1 MLKLLRITDSLSY
14 LEQSISNIGE
24 PQFVCAAAGTGKT
37 SVLVERYLNILLS
50 GTADCDQIV
59 AITFT
64 DKAANEMKERVR
76 HRLSE
81 NSAEANQQK
90 IAAYL
95 DRLNVAPIATVHSFC
110 ARILRDNVGE
120 LPFDPL
126 FKICDETAEAIL
138 RDNFQQK
145 FFDRKLA
152 ERNAD
157 LATLIRWTNLDE
169 LAGLLDQIYAKQT
182 ECLPL
187 LERYKQLDKTK
198 YLSEVENACQTYN
211 LGILTGFFSDANV
224 RKILPQIT
232 AARAK
237 KPDDSLQGAFDCI
250 VAAANDV
257 LNLNQIPATLWDG
270 SLRRALDGRR
280 KGAVPAWGNDLD
292 FYRNLQNQLRQKFD
306 PIKDDFINFNAET
319 ETVQVEYLQSLAHLA
334 LEFLDDYQTEMRRN
348 ALLDFTGIETETE
361 KLLARRSPAIVRYVR
376 HFKHLL
382 VDEFQDINPIQYRII
397 RLLQELNPGL
407 ITFFVGD
414 EKQSIYRFRGA
425 EVEIFNTLRRKND
438 VRQLTIN
445 YRSARRLM
453 DFFNHF
459 FTRFLGQAVPA
470 EKFEVHYPVAIAAH
484 DKTIT
489 DRPRTELILLE
500 DDPEFTARPRDQ
512 KPTTEMLEARA
523 IASRILE
530 LHGTTIVIENNTERP
545 ANFGDMTIL
554 LRNRT
559 HQTEFE
565 TALRQAGI
573 PFYVLTGI
581 GFYDQPEIVDLI
593 NYLRLLLNWHDAIAL
608 VGVLR
613 SPLVGLNDAT
623 LTTLAQNGNLFNGIN
638 QFLHEHR
645 TAKLA
650 ADEAARLDEFYRNY
664 IELNERIAQLST
676 AEILNQIVAR
686 TNFLP
691 ILAGLPNGSQK
702 IANVKKLIDLA
713 LEWETAENLSSIDFI
728 RRIRIYRSQAVREGE
743 ANLATAQ
750 GDAVTLMTIHAAKG
764 LDCQV
769 VFLPLLAG
777 KINYRTDRFL
787 FNSDTAAAVALKVN
801 DNGQNC
807 FYYDY
812 LNQLERRRTLAEE
825 KRLLYVAMTRARSY
839 LVCSAAP
846 TQQES
851 APTDKSLYDLSAD
864 IFKSADT
871 QNLCQVTSRPKTEI
885 LNQLVQAP
893 ASYRQSITLS
903 ADEIQQI
910 RTQIQPVCLKPVIE
924 KLTATAFA
932 GKIVAAEKPLYPATR
947 PDASQPLSP
956 TERGTLIHKAFSWW
970 DFQSLDSFEAMLSEL
985 LRPHR
990 LNKDET
996 QTVFSE
1002 LAVWAQLLLSPD
1014 NRLQPLI
1021 KTAKSLRREVE
1032 VLGLLGETVLEG
1044 KIDLLLENN
1053 DGSLSIIDFK
1063 SDRIDAEPDPV
1074 LKKKYATQL
1083 DFYAFILERCAGQK
1097 VREHAVYFIRN
1108 GLLSITPIN
1117 EAHLNSTETDIR
1129 RILTEL

>member
-1 MLKLLRITDSLSY
+1 MTDLINDR
-14 LEQSISNIGE
+14 EQAIRNIGE

-50 GTADCDQIV
+50 GTAGSDQIV

-76 HRLSE
+76 HKLSE
-81 NSAEANQQK
+81 NYANANRQK
-90 IAAYL
+90 IAVYL

-157 LATLIRWTNLDE
+157 LAILIRWTTLDE
-169 LAGLLDQIYAKQT
+169 IADLLDQIYAKQT
-182 ECLPL
+182 ECRPL
-187 LERYKQLDKTK
+187 LERYKQLDKNK
-198 YLSEVENACQTYN
+198 YLSEVENACRAYN
-211 LGILTGFFSDANV
+211 LGILTGFFSDENV
-224 RKILPQIT
+224 RKILPQI
-232 AARAK
+232 AATRAK

-250 VAAANDV
+250 VSAANEV
-257 LNLNQIPATLWDG
+257 LNLKQIPATLWDG

-280 KGAVPAWGNDLD
+280 KGATPAWGNDLD
-292 FYRNLQNQLRQKFD
+292 FYRDLQNQLREKYE
-306 PIKDDFINFNAET
+306 PIKDDYINFDSET
-319 ETVQVEYLQSLAHLA
+319 ETVQIEYLQSLARLT

-376 HFKHLL
+376 HFRHLL

-397 RLLQELNPGL
+397 RQMQELNPGL

-438 VRQLTIN
+438 VRQLTVN
-445 YRSARRLM
+445 FRSARRLM

-459 FTRFLGQAVPA
+459 FSRFLGQEVPA
-470 EKFEVHYPVAIAAH
+470 EKFDVHYPVAIEAH
-484 DKTIT
+484 DKTAP
-489 DRPRTELILLE
+489 DQPLAELILLE
-500 DDPEFTARPRDQ
+500 EDPEFAALPREQ
-512 KPTTEMLEARA
+512 KPTSESLEARA
-523 IASRILE
+523 IASRILD
-530 LHGTTIVIENNTERP
+530 LYGTTIVKENNTLRP

-573 PFYVLTGI
+573 PFYVLAGI

-593 NYLRLLLNWHDAIAL
+593 NYLRLLLNWHDEVAL

-638 QFLHEHR
+638 QFLHDHK
-645 TAKLA
+645 TAGPEP
-650 ADEAARLDEFYRNY
+650 DEAARLDEFYRHY
-664 IELNERIAQLST
+664 TELNEQISQLST
-676 AEILNQIVAR
+676 AEILNQIVVR

-691 ILAGLPNGSQK
+691 ILAGLPDGSQK

-713 LEWETAENLSSIDFI
+713 LEWETAENLSPIDFI
-728 RRIRIYRSQAVREGE
+728 RRIRIYRSQAVHEGE

-750 GDAVTLMTIHAAKG
+750 GDAVTLMTVHAAKG

-777 KINYRTDRFL
+777 KINYRADRFL
-787 FNSDTAAAVALKVN
+787 FNSESGTASGAAVALKVN

-839 LVCSAAP
+839 LVCSATPAHK
-846 TQQES
+846 ES
-851 APTDKSLYDLSAD
+851 GVTDKSLFDLSAD
-864 IFKSADT
+864 IFKTAAV
-871 QNLCQVTSRPKTEI
+871 QNLCRVTARPKTEI
-885 LNQLVQAP
+885 FNQPAP
-893 ASYRQSITLS
+893 TLESHTQSIVLE
-903 ADEIQQI
+903 DEEIQQI
-910 RTQIQPVCLKPVIE
+910 RAQIQPVYLKPVIE

-932 GKIVAAEKPLYPATR
+932 EKIMASEKPKSSATR
-947 PDASQPLSP
+947 PDSSQPLSP

-970 DFQSLDSFEAMLSEL
+970 DFQSLDSFETMLSEL

-1002 LAVWAQLLLSPD
+1002 LAVWAQMLLSPD

-1021 KTAKSLRREVE
+1021 KTAKSTRREVE
-1032 VLGLLGETVLEG
+1032 VLGLFGETVLEG
-1044 KIDLLLENN
+1044 KIDLLLEYS

-1063 SDRIDAEPDPV
+1063 SDRIDTEPDPV
-1074 LKKKYATQL
+1074 LMKKYATQL
-1083 DFYAFILERCAGQK
+1083 DFYAFILKRCAGQK

-1117 EAHLNSTETDIR
+1117 EAHLNATETDIR
-1129 RILTEL
+1129 RILTDL